1 MTTTKS
7 PTRIM
12 RDLANRVK
20 FLRLDRHWTRQDLAR
35 AANVNVYSL
44 KRFERTG
51 DISLARLLAIC
62 EALGVLHDFNHIL
75 KSRERINV
83 EEWKMSARVL
93 RQRGRRRRIVADEA
107 PEPMVLESVE

>member
-1 MTTTKS
+1 MTITKS
-7 PTRIM
+7 PNQIM

-20 FLRLDRHWTRQDLAR
+20 FLRLHRQWTRQDLAE
-35 AANVNVYSL
+35 AAKINVYSL

-75 KSRERINV
+75 KPRERINI
-83 EEWKMSARVL
+83 EEWKMSARVV
-93 RQRGRRRRIVADEA
+93 RQRGRRRQSVADEVR
-107 PEPMVLESVE
+107 EPMVLESVE